1 MVEAEHGFPT
11 AGQYSTAGLPVAV
24 QSRALDG
31 GRGGGAKPWGKTE
44 GDLPA
49 DLTQMVQY
57 WPSLHKTQHQIFI

>member
-1 MVEAEHGFPT
+1 MDFPQL
-11 AGQYSTAGLPVAV
+11 ASTAQQDFLWLCSPV
-24 QSRALDG
+24 LLMG
-31 GRGGGAKPWGKTE
+31 GEGGAKPWGKTE